1 MTTPDGVA
9 PTQSREIQLAP
20 GVRLRSG
27 TAARLAGLPVTTLRV
42 WERRYGV
49 VAATKTETGQR
60 IYSQHDVAR
69 LRLLRRLTRSGH
81 AIGTIAGLEL
91 ERLQALADGAVV
103 PTSAADAPSISTA
116 VIVGRGAAHGLE
128 DLAGCELRAV
138 HDDLDAAEHGAAPAG
153 RIDLLLVRLASLQP
167 TSLGRV
173 LAYAASLRAGTIVVV
188 YAFGTA
194 AAAEALR
201 EAGIVV
207 RREPVTR
214 GELARIVSRASPPDS
229 SRAPAPRR
237 EPRRFSDA
245 ALIEIAERP
254 SSIACECL
262 RHMTEIVAQLASFE
276 QYSRDCGSSN
286 PADAILHAE
295 LSLTAGVART
305 SFEDALQRMLAED
318 ASATP
323 QAGW

>member
-1 MTTPDGVA
+1 MKTTQAAA
-9 PTQSREIQLAP
+9 PTQSQEIQVAP

-49 VAATKTETGQR
+49 VAAMKTETGQR
-60 IYSQHDVAR
+60 IYSQHDVSR

-91 ERLQALADGAVV
+91 ERLQALADDAAL
-103 PTSAADAPSISTA
+103 PAPSAAGQSISTA
-116 VIVGRGAAHGLE
+116 VIVGRGAAYGLE
-128 DLAGCELRAV
+128 DLAACELLAV
-138 HDDLDAAEHGAAPAG
+138 HDDLDAAERDAAPPG

-194 AAAEALR
+194 AAAQALR

-214 GELARIVSRASPPDS
+214 RELARIVSRASPPDE
-229 SRAPAPRR
+229 SRLAASRL

-305 SFEDALQRMLAED
+305 SFEHALQRMLA
-318 ASATP
+318 
-323 QAGW
+323 